1 MKKMNQQ
8 LIQLKLRKIY
18 TSDKIDDNVEA
29 KNGKY
34 LYLELAEDKNSNKES
49 AQENL
54 ESLKISISQDKA
66 NYFTNSKSFNVNSKS
81 QNNIKK
87 LIEW

>member
-1 MKKMNQQ
+1 M
-8 LIQLKLRKIY
+8 
-18 TSDKIDDNVEA
+18 EA

-34 LYLELAEDKNSNKES
+34 LYLELAEDKNSSKES

-81 QNNIKK
+81 
-87 LIEW
+87 